1 MFLALAQEF
10 VRALPGGPPPGTSPG
25 EHRVFLVHPAQL
37 SRWLD
42 DAWASVS
49 VAPLPPGLPSSGPTP
64 PPFLGDPSIV
74 GTLDLP
80 DQLTRLP
87 FLGLT
92 HSGITSTPPN

>member
-10 VRALPGGPPPGTSPG
+10 VRALLPGGPPPNTPPG

-42 DAWASVS
+42 DAWASQS
-49 VAPLPPGLPSSGPTP
+49 LAPLPPGLPGTGATP
-64 PPFLGDPSIV
+64 PPFLGDPGIV

-80 DQLTRLP
+80 DNLPFP
-87 FLGLT
+87 FLGLVR
-92 HSGITSTPPN
+92 SGIAPP